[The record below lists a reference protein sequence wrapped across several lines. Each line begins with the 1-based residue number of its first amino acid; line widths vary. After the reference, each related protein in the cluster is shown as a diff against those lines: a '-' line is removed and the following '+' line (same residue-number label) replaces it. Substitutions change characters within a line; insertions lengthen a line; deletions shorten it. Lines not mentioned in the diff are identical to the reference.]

1 MNPVQWTVLVVDDE
15 ADIRDVMTLS
25 LEDAGYRVLTAAD
38 GAEGLDICRRM
49 RPQIVVTDIRMPRL
63 DGIGLLEAVKAFDAA
78 IEVIVVTAF
87 GEIEVAIQ
95 ALRRDASDFITK
107 PVNHD
112 ALHLALGRAA
122 DRFTARRRLAEY
134 TAFLER
140 EHARSVAELSR
151 TFSFQQ
157 NLIESSMDGIVG
169 CDGQG
174 KVVLFNRSLEALT
187 GHRREAVV
195 GQLGQD
201 ALMAPAA
208 REAFAAA
215 FAADGH
221 GGPDRLFRHETEFVG
236 ANGTAIPVE
245 VSAFRLTDPDREPG
259 MVCFVRD
266 LRQIRR
272 LEREVEDQARILH
285 QDKMMSLGRL
295 AASVVH
301 EINNPLAGILNYARL
316 MITILERGPLSVER
330 QDKFRGY
337 MSLVERETDRCSRIV
352 SGLLAFSRKS
362 PPQIGDVDV
371 ADLIGRCVQLS
382 RHKLDLSN
390 IRIEVALAERLP
402 VVRGDFNQLQQC
414 VINLIFNAIDAMPR
428 GGELLIGAAPD
439 PVSGAVAIT
448 VRDTG
453 SGIDPALLAH
463 LFEPFFTTKQEGH
476 GTGLGLSTV
485 YGIMQRHGGQ
495 VRVDS
500 APGKGATFTLELP
513 GITDK

>member
-1 MNPVQWTVLVVDDE
+1 MNAASWTVLVVDDE

-38 GAEGLDICRRM
+38 GAEGLDICQRM

-63 DGIGLLEAVKAFDAA
+63 DGIRLLEAVKGLDAA

-107 PVNHD
+107 PVNDD
-112 ALHLALGRAA
+112 ALHLALRRAVE
-122 DRFTARRRLAEY
+122 RCTARRQLAEH

-140 EHARSVAELSR
+140 ENARNTAELSR

-157 NLIESSMDGIVG
+157 NLIESSMDGILG
-169 CDGQG
+169 CDDQG
-174 KVVLFNRSLEALT
+174 LVVLFNRSLERLS
-187 GHRREAVV
+187 GYRREAVV
-195 GQLGQD
+195 GRLGLDDLLAGDARSGFHQD
-201 ALMAPAA
+201 LD
-208 REAFAAA
+208 
-215 FAADGH
+215 ADGQ
-221 GGPDRLFRHETEFVG
+221 GGAGRLFRYETHFAG
-236 ANGTAIPVE
+236 ADGAAIPVE
-245 VSAFRLTDPDREPG
+245 VSAFRLAEPRREPG
-259 MVCFVRD
+259 LVCFVRD
-266 LRQIRR
+266 LRQIRQ
-272 LEREVEDQARILH
+272 LEREAADQARILH

-316 MITILERGPLSVER
+316 MISILQRGPVSVER
-330 QDKFRGY
+330 QEKFRGY

-362 PPQIGDVDV
+362 PSDVGDVDL
-371 ADLIGRCVQLS
+371 ADLVGRCVQLS

-390 IRIEVALAERLP
+390 IRLEVALADRLP

-428 GGELLIGAAPD
+428 GGELFIGAALD
-439 PVSGAVAIT
+439 PGSGFVAIT

-453 SGIDPALLAH
+453 TGIDPALRAH

-485 YGIMQRHGGQ
+485 YGIMQRHGGR

-500 APGKGATFTLELP
+500 APGRGATFTLELP
-513 GITDK
+513 REGK